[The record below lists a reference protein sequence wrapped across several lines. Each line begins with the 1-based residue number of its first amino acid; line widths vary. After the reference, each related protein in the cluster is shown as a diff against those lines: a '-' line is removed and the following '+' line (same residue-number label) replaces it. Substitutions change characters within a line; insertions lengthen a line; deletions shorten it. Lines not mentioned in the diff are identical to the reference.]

1 MAEQQ
6 TDLTAVGRPAPLH
19 DAVSRVTGRIQF
31 AADVR
36 VPGALVGRILF
47 AGRPHAR
54 ILGIDTTRAEALKGV
69 HAVVTG
75 RDAPRDRYFGLGG
88 ERWAIA
94 HDEVRFGGD
103 PVAAVAAEDAGT
115 AAEALRLIAVEYE
128 DLPVVD
134 DPLES
139 LRPDAPVVRS
149 DRAWLYR
156 AQHPELGPNVAAR
169 VELGYGDVEAGFAA
183 ADLVLE
189 EEYRTQRVHHSYLE
203 PRSVTA
209 AVDPGGEVTIWTTT
223 QGHHDCRQ
231 QVAHALDLP
240 LHRIRVH
247 AMAVG
252 GGFGGKGD
260 SLFEPIAV
268 LLAQKAHR
276 PVQLTLTRAEELI
289 ASQARIPTI
298 IRIKSGVTREGRIL
312 ARELD
317 VVGDVGAAA
326 DSMITV
332 FSADGLARGPYD
344 IPNLRATWT
353 DVYTN
358 QIPASAFRAPRGPQV
373 CFAVESHTDSLA
385 RRLGVEPLE
394 LRRRNAARPDD
405 PKNPDFRETL
415 ERALSR
421 AGWEERAR
429 GVDAQGRLIGWGI
442 GCARWDIYN
451 GGNSSAV
458 VGINPDG
465 SAVVNTGSV
474 DISGS
479 HTALAQIAAERLGI
493 PLDRVVIVLG
503 DTNLSPFADST
514 GGSRTVYNTGT
525 AVLKACDDAL
535 AQLFETFSEETGVP
549 VEEIEL
555 HEGGLRARSG
565 QHWRSFGLL
574 VRIRMDGGKGPTIG
588 RGGQSKTPPCPVEV
602 VQIAKV
608 AVDPETGRV
617 SLLRLVVAQ
626 SVGKA
631 INPTSVEGQMAGAA
645 AQGVGYALM
654 EEALSRAGQVLNP
667 SLLDYRLPTALDMP
681 AVETVV
687 VEGTPAAG
695 PYGARG
701 VGEPSIIPPAAAIA
715 NAVADAI
722 GARIYRLP
730 LTPEVVHAALRERAR
745 EQEAGR

>member
-1 MAEQQ
+1 MAEQK
-6 TDLTAVGRPAPLH
+6 TDLTAVGKPAPLH

-36 VPGALVGRILF
+36 VPGALVGKILF
-47 AGRPHAR
+47 ARRPHAR
-54 ILGIDTTRAEALKGV
+54 ILRIDTTRAAALPGV

-75 RDAPRDRYFGLGG
+75 RDAPAGRYFGLGG

-94 HDEVRFGGD
+94 HDEVRFSGD
-103 PVAAVAAEDAGT
+103 PVAAVAADDAAT

-134 DPLES
+134 DPLAAM
-139 LRPDAPVVRS
+139 RPDAPIVRS

-156 AQHPELGPNVAAR
+156 EQHPELGPNVAAR
-169 VELGYGDVEAGFAA
+169 VDVGYGDVEAGFAA
-183 ADLVLE
+183 ADLVCE
-189 EEYRTQRVHHSYLE
+189 EEYRTQRIHHSYLE

-209 AVDPGGEVTIWTTT
+209 AVDPGGDVTIWTTT

-231 QVAHALDLP
+231 QVSQALDLP
-240 LHRIRVH
+240 LHRIRVF

-260 SLFEPIAV
+260 ALFEPIAV
-268 LLAQKAHR
+268 LLAQRAHR
-276 PVQLTLTRAEELI
+276 PVQVTLTRSEELI
-289 ASQARIPTI
+289 ASQARIPTV
-298 IRIKSGVTREGRIL
+298 IRIKSGVTRDGRIL
-312 ARELD
+312 ARELR

-326 DSMITV
+326 DTMITV
-332 FSADGLARGPYD
+332 FSAEGLARGPYR
-344 IPNLRATWT
+344 IPSLRATWT

-358 QIPASAFRAPRGPQV
+358 QIPAAAFRAPRGPQV

-385 RRLGVEPLE
+385 RQLGLEPLE
-394 LRRRNAARPDD
+394 FRRRNAAEPDD

-415 ERALSR
+415 ERALSQ
-421 AGWEERAR
+421 AGWEERER
-429 GVDAQGRLIGWGI
+429 GTDADGRLIGWGI

-465 SAVVNTGSV
+465 SVVVNTGSV

-479 HTALAQIAAERLGI
+479 HTSLAQIAAERLGV

-503 DTNLSPFADST
+503 DSNLSPFADAT

-525 AVLKACDDAL
+525 AILKAADDAL
-535 AQLFETFSEETGVP
+535 GQLFETFAEETGVP
-549 VEEIEL
+549 AGDVEL
-555 HEGGLRARSG
+555 HDGGLRARSG
-565 QHWRSFGLL
+565 QHWRSLGLL
-574 VRIRMDGGKGPTIG
+574 VRLRVDSGKGPTIG
-588 RGGQSKTPPCPVEV
+588 RGGQSQLPPCPVQAIQV
-602 VQIAKV
+602 AKV
-608 AVDPETGRV
+608 AVDPETGQV
-617 SLLRLVVAQ
+617 SLRRLIVAQ

-631 INPTSVEGQMAGAA
+631 VNPTSVQGQLAGAA
-645 AQGVGYALM
+645 AQGMGYALL
-654 EEALSRAGQVLNP
+654 EEHQSRAGQVLNP
-667 SLLDYRLPTALDMP
+667 SLLDYRLPTALDLP
-681 AVETVV
+681 DVETVV
-687 VEGTPAAG
+687 VEGAPSAG

-701 VGEPSIIPPAAAIA
+701 VGEPSIIPTAAAIA
-715 NAVADAI
+715 NAVADAT

-730 LTPEVVHAALRERAR
+730 LTPEVVHAALRAR
-745 EQEAGR
+745 EREEVRQ